1 MFKNAGDRCADCVAE
16 PACPFSELSPEAREA
31 FQSITETRI
40 YAPGS
45 SILRQG
51 DPALGLFIV
60 QAGLVRVLHLTPA
73 GKPVGVRMASGAEIL
88 GLNEVI
94 TGDRYRQSAEAVEQ
108 TRLEYVPRKRFVPF
122 LFQHPEVAVEVLIRV
137 SQDFAKLQEGLYE
150 AAAGSPLG
158 DRLLHK
164 LQEFAGSCGVPTDR
178 GVMLDVPL
186 TVQDLAG
193 TLGCS
198 RQWASKLLA
207 EIESQGLIERNGR
220 RITLTGDAVPSEPS
234 PTA

>member
-1 MFKNAGDRCADCVAE
+1 MPNIAGDRCVDCLAE
-16 PACPFSELSPEAREA
+16 PACPFSDLSPEARDA
-31 FQSITETRI
+31 FREIAETRV

-45 SILRQG
+45 TILRQG

-60 QAGLVRVLHLTPA
+60 QAGLVRVLHLTPG
-73 GKPVGVRMASGAEIL
+73 GKPVGVRMASAGEIL

-94 TGDRYRQSAEAVEQ
+94 TGDRYRQNAEAVEQ
-108 TRLEYVPRKRFVPF
+108 TRLEHVPRKRFVPF

-158 DRLLHK
+158 DRLLHT
-164 LQEFAGSCGVPTDR
+164 LQELAGSCGVATER
-178 GVMLDVPL
+178 GVLLDVPL

-193 TLGCS
+193 SLGCS
-198 RQWASKLLA
+198 RQWASKLLG
-207 EIESQGLIERNGR
+207 EIESQGLIEREGR
-220 RITLTGDAVPSEPS
+220 RITLTGEAVPAERLTP
-234 PTA
+234 A

>member
-1 MFKNAGDRCADCVAE
+1 MSNVAGDRCADCVAE
-16 PACPFSELSPEAREA
+16 PSCPFSDLSPEAREA
-31 FQSITETRI
+31 FRAISETRV

-45 SILRQG
+45 RIIRQG
-51 DPALGLFIV
+51 DPALGLFVV
-60 QAGLVRVLHLTPA
+60 QTGLVRVLHLTPG
-73 GKPVGVRMASGAEIL
+73 GKPVGVRMASTSEIL

-108 TRLEYVPRKRFVPF
+108 TRLEHVPRKRFVPF

-137 SQDFAKLQEGLYE
+137 SQDYAKLQEGLYE

-178 GVMLDVPL
+178 GVLLDVPL

-193 TLGCS
+193 SLGCS

-220 RITLTGDAVPSEPS
+220 RITLTGEAVPVELLPM
-234 PTA
+234 A